1 MCVRERERWREA
13 GREVQRESGRVGG
26 ARERKGQGTAKDKGE
41 TALAGS

>member
-1 MCVRERERWREA
+1 MCERERESDGERRE
-13 GREVQRESGRVGG
+13 GKYRESQVESA